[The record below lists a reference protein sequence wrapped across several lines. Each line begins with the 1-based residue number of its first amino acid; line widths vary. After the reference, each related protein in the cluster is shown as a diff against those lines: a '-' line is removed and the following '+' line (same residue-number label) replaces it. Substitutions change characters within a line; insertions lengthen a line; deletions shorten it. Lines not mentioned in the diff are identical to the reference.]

1 MDHSA
6 LQRLLH
12 VMWLHHRED
21 MYAQRDQLEKR
32 QRGFHSPR
40 TSMMTPLNVG
50 IRTNGPMP
58 TPNTAVP
65 CRPGM
70 RLLSPLPT
78 RSQMHSSLLARDVE
92 MPTSQSVA
100 RRLAKVVANYV
111 VKGELDLDRYVHFVQ
126 EEIEEL
132 LERDDSES
140 VQSST
145 AGDSPLLHE
154 RILHFGQ
161 NFSENV

>member
-1 MDHSA
+1 
-6 LQRLLH
+6 
-12 VMWLHHRED
+12 
-21 MYAQRDQLEKR
+21 
-32 QRGFHSPR
+32 
-40 TSMMTPLNVG
+40 
-50 IRTNGPMP
+50 MP
-58 TPNTAVP
+58 A
-65 CRPGM
+65 
-70 RLLSPLPT
+70 
-78 RSQMHSSLLARDVE
+78 
-92 MPTSQSVA
+92 SQSVA

-145 AGDSPLLHE
+145 ADDSPLLHE